1 MIYMQKS
8 NNVFII
14 GAGFSAPAQIPIQN
28 KILTEITKSTNDN
41 ILLYEPASESLK
53 FLIAYIKVGLYL
65 LQNYTTVDCST
76 FISDF
81 ALMKKEYFEASK
93 DDLLEENLYRKIQ
106 VTREQIR
113 NELEKSNL
121 QISLEDI
128 FTAFDKSYQGREFIY
143 DFSHEQVSDIRES
156 IVRLFV
162 YYFSKCV
169 NEHSYTAQEY
179 LDFCEYIKSLDNV
192 VIISTNWDVL
202 LEEYFEK
209 LDMKYTLCLNEPY
222 YRPTTKRRLSSKQ
235 IRLIKLHGSIN
246 WFKCLKCGT
255 LNIVDNKKCGNYLFN
270 DNDIETCQFC
280 NYKAEGGMLLQSEII
295 TPTMFKSI
303 NSQLYSNLW
312 SAAKSDLMCAKE
324 VTFIGY
330 SLPIADFELR
340 YLFQRSILKD
350 TPIHVVL
357 HKSDNPNCTD
367 VQALKDLLPEK
378 RYKDL
383 FIKNS
388 IDFYYHGF
396 KEYFY
401 NKLNRKIPKE

>member
-1 MIYMQKS
+1 MAS
-8 NNVFII
+8 NKNIFII

-28 KILTEITKSTNDN
+28 KILAEITKPTTDG
-41 ILLYEPASESLK
+41 ILHYEPDPESVK

-65 LQNYTTVDCST
+65 LQNYTTADCDSI
-76 FISDF
+76 ISDF
-81 ALMKKEYFEASK
+81 SSIKSEHLAASK
-93 DDLLEENLYRKIQ
+93 NSNLLKENLYRQIQ

-113 NELEKSNL
+113 SELEKSNL

-128 FTAFDKSYQGREFIY
+128 FTTFDKSYQGREFVFN
-143 DFSHEQVSDIRES
+143 FSHEQASDIRES
-156 IVRLFV
+156 IMRLFV

-169 NEHSYTAQEY
+169 NEHSYSAQEY
-179 LDFCEYIKSLDNV
+179 IDFCEYIKKLDNV

-209 LDMKYTLCLNEPY
+209 LGIKYTLCLNEPY
-222 YRPTTKRRLSSKQ
+222 YVPITKKQSSSKQ

-246 WFKCLKCGT
+246 WLKCLKCGT

-270 DNDIETCQFC
+270 DDDIESCQFC
-280 NYKAEGGMLLQSEII
+280 NYKVDTGMLLQSEII

-312 SAAKSDLMCAKE
+312 SAAKSDLMRAKE
-324 VTFIGY
+324 ITFIGY

-340 YLFQRSILKD
+340 YLFQRSILKG

-357 HKSDNPNCTD
+357 YENDNPNCTD
-367 VQALKDLLPEK
+367 IETLKNLLPEK

-383 FIKNS
+383 FIKNP
-388 IDFYYHGF
+388 IDFYYQGF
-396 KEYFY
+396 KEYF
-401 NKLNRKIPKE
+401 NEKLNQTMPKE